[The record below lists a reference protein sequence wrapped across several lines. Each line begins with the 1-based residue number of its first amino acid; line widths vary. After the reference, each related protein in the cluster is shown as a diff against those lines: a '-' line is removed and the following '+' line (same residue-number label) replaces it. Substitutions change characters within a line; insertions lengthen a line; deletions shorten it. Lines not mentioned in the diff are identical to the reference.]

1 MILKLVVLVGL
12 ALYLAVQGDW
22 FLAVLSL
29 ASLWPT
35 VGLGIAIVLTV
46 LLILEGQVWPALML
60 GILIIGNLV
69 GNYYLQ
75 HRRQSEE
82 TRE

>member
-22 FLAVLSL
+22 LLAVLSL
-29 ASLWPT
+29 AALWPM

-46 LLILEGQVWPALML
+46 LLVLVGKVWPAAIL
-60 GILIIGNLV
+60 GALVIWNLV
-69 GNYYLQ
+69 GNYFFQ
-75 HRRQSEE
+75 HHRDSHEE
-82 TRE
+82 AE